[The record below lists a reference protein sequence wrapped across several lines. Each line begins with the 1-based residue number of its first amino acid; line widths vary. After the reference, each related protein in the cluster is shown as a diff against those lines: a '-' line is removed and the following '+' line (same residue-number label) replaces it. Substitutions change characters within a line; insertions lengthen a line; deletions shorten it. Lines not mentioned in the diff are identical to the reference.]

1 MFLLGPWCSDG
12 CGNSYSLSYLLTPW
26 RFPYLHSTLFPP
38 KQWSAKSHIATIY
51 IHFIPCF
58 SLDTMSD
65 FFRKSWYFKT
75 SSIFV
80 CLHNLYRFLW
90 IIQLCS
96 GGPWT
101 KISAI
106 CEYKASDNRR
116 YLLPIAEIADTTK
129 SAYLEPQTC
138 ATNLKKHT
146 STIQNGNNLKIP
158 FSCLKGKDR
167 ITPKN
172 RYNFHQSMFF

>member
-1 MFLLGPWCSDG
+1 MFWTIF
-12 CGNSYSLSYLLTPW
+12 LSFFARPLVLW
-26 RFPYLHSTLFPP
+26 RTWQFLFP
-38 KQWSAKSHIATIY
+38 SIFADTMT
-51 IHFIPCF
+51 F
-58 SLDTMSD
+58 SLFALNFVSTETMICK
-65 FFRKSWYFKT
+65 KSLCNHLHTFYPLLQPWHNECFCPKIMVFKT

-106 CEYKASDNRR
+106 CEYKASDNWR

-138 ATNLKKHT
+138 ATNLKKHI
-146 STIQNGNNLKIP
+146 S
-158 FSCLKGKDR
+158 F
-167 ITPKN
+167 
-172 RYNFHQSMFF
+172 

>member
-1 MFLLGPWCSDG
+1 MENVLDNFFQFFCSAPSAVTDVAIFIPFHI
-12 CGNSYSLSYLLTPW
+12 CWHHDVFPICTQLCFHGNNNLRKVTLHIASLSKT
-26 RFPYLHSTLFPP
+26 
-38 KQWSAKSHIATIY
+38 
-51 IHFIPCF
+51 
-58 SLDTMSD
+58 LDTMSD
-65 FFRKSWYFKT
+65 FFQKSYASKS

-106 CEYKASDNRR
+106 CEYKASDNWR

-138 ATNLKKHT
+138 ATNLKKHI
-146 STIQNGNNLKIP
+146 S
-158 FSCLKGKDR
+158 F
-167 ITPKN
+167 
-172 RYNFHQSMFF
+172 